1 MLTRNLLKKH
11 GLDKTGICSS
21 LYKYWQIF
29 LYSYSCLR
37 QKLSLWLH
45 NEEEGLSQALLLTS
59 VTYKY
64 CNEICN
70 NTYNSVPIMQ
80 SKVVRNCLKC
90 SQKHSS
96 SLDAFISGMPLL
108 LLSVVTHNMSTK
120 LTREQGGIIMICEA
134 SESRLSLRGAG
145 SQWLYR
151 IQLKELNTVL
161 KYFQSC
167 LYLQQVQDYLLCAF
181 QYHVK
186 AITDPSWGLE

>member
-11 GLDKTGICSS
+11 GLDKLGICSS
-21 LYKYWQIF
+21 LYKYWQTL

-64 CNEICN
+64 CNEMCN

-90 SQKHSS
+90 SQKHH
-96 SLDAFISGMPLL
+96 AAVWMPLFL
-108 LLSVVTHNMSTK
+108 ECLYYCSQLSPTIWAPSSPGNKEESLWSVKPEKAYFLWGVLVHSDFIGLK
-120 LTREQGGIIMICEA
+120 LTWK
-134 SESRLSLRGAG
+134 S
-145 SQWLYR
+145 
-151 IQLKELNTVL
+151 
-161 KYFQSC
+161 
-167 LYLQQVQDYLLCAF
+167 
-181 QYHVK
+181 
-186 AITDPSWGLE
+186 